1 MMVTSIPKDI
11 IKTLNTNIN
20 SNENE
25 KTQEK
30 KSLLETK
37 SFVCEKSLKMK
48 RLVENEKPSNKEE
61 VG

>member
-30 KSLLETK
+30 KSLLEMK
-37 SFVCEKSLKMK
+37 SFV
-48 RLVENEKPSNKEE
+48 N
-61 VG
+61 